1 MRRVVCREFAEP
13 PRLEV
18 VEEPAPDPGPGEVLV
33 EVDSVAVAFVDGLIA
48 SGRYQMKP
56 PLPFT
61 PGSGVAGRVVA
72 VGDGVTEPTV
82 GTTVTALLANAFGG
96 FASHVVVP
104 AEATATVPD
113 GVDPDIAASTL
124 ENYGTLLFAVTERVT
139 ITPGEWVVVLG
150 AGGGIGLAAIDV
162 ARSLGGRVLAVAS
175 TEDKRA
181 AAVAAGAES
190 AVDYENLKDTIRSI
204 TGGGADV
211 VLDPVGGPT
220 AEAALRA
227 LGAGGRFCVIGFTSG
242 EIPRLPANI
251 VLLRNRTVVGVD
263 WGDWARAD
271 NAGATALARDVLGR
285 IGRGELHPPVPQV
298 MALDQASEALERLA
312 GRNVTGKIVLRP

>member
-1 MRRVVCREFAEP
+1 MRRVVCREFVEP
-13 PRLEV
+13 PQLDV
-18 VEEPAPDPGPGEVLV
+18 VEEPTPEPGPGEVLV

-48 SGRYQMKP
+48 SGRYQLKP

-61 PGSGVAGRVVA
+61 PGTGVAGRVVA
-72 VGDGVTEPTV
+72 TGDGVTEPAV
-82 GTTVTALLANAFGG
+82 GTGVAVLLASDFGG

-104 AEATATVPD
+104 AEAAATVPD
-113 GVDPDIAASTL
+113 GVDPDIASSTL
-124 ENYGTLLFAVTERVT
+124 ENYGTLVFAVTERVT

-181 AAVAAGAES
+181 ASLAAGAET
-190 AVDYENLKDTIRSI
+190 AVDYDDLKDRIREV

-227 LGAGGRFCVIGFTSG
+227 LGSGGRFCVVGFTSG

-263 WGDWARAD
+263 WGDWARND
-271 NAGATALARDVLGR
+271 HAGAVALTRDVLGR

-298 MALDQASEALERLA
+298 MPFEEASGALALLA
-312 GRNVTGKIVLRP
+312 GRKVGGKIVLRP

>member
-18 VEEPAPDPGPGEVLV
+18 IEEPTPEPGPGEVLV

-48 SGRYQMKP
+48 AGRYQIRP

-61 PGSGVAGRVVA
+61 PGTGVAGRVVA
-72 VGDGVTEPTV
+72 VGDGVREPAA
-82 GTTVTALLANAFGG
+82 GTTVAVLLTSDFGG

-104 AEATATVPD
+104 ADAVATVPD
-113 GVDPDIAASTL
+113 GVEPDVASSTL
-124 ENYGTLLFAVTERVT
+124 ENYGTLLFAVSRRVAVE
-139 ITPGEWVVVLG
+139 PGEWVVVLG
-150 AGGGIGLAAIDV
+150 AGGGIGLAATDV
-162 ARSLGGRVLAVAS
+162 VRSLGGRVVAVAS

-181 AAVAAGAES
+181 AAVAAGAEAS
-190 AVDYENLKDTIRSI
+190 LGYDDLKDRIREA

-211 VLDPVGGPT
+211 VLDPVGGPST
-220 AEAALRA
+220 ESALRA
-227 LGAGGRFCVIGFTSG
+227 LGSGGRFCVVGFTSG

-263 WGDWARAD
+263 WGDWARND
-271 NAGATALARDVLGR
+271 HAGAVALSREVLGR
-285 IGRGELHPPVPQV
+285 IGRGELHPPAPHV
-298 MALDQASEALERLA
+298 MWLDEAADALARLS
-312 GRNVTGKIVLRP
+312 GRTVTGKIVLRP

>member
-1 MRRVVCREFAEP
+1 MRRMVCREFAEP
-13 PRLEV
+13 PRLDV
-18 VEEPAPDPGPGEVLV
+18 VDEPTPEPGPGEVLV

-48 SGRYQMKP
+48 AGRYQLKP

-61 PGSGVAGRVVA
+61 PGTGVAGRVVA
-72 VGDGVTEPTV
+72 AGEGVTEPAV
-82 GTTVTALLANAFGG
+82 GAVVAVLLANDFGG

-104 AEATATVPD
+104 AAAAATVPD
-113 GVDPDIAASTL
+113 GVDPDIASSTL

-139 ITPGEWVVVLG
+139 IAPGEWVVVLG

-181 AAVAAGAES
+181 AALAAGAET
-190 AVDYENLKDTIRSI
+190 AVDYDDLKNRIREV

-227 LGAGGRFCVIGFTSG
+227 LGAGGRFCVVGFTSG

-263 WGDWARAD
+263 WGDWARND
-271 NAGATALARDVLGR
+271 QDGAVALTRDVLGR
-285 IGRGELHPPVPQV
+285 IGRGELHPPAPHV
-298 MALDQASEALERLA
+298 MGLDEASDALALLA
-312 GRNVTGKIVLRP
+312 GRKVGGKIVLRP

>member
-13 PRLEV
+13 PQLEV
-18 VEEPAPDPGPGEVLV
+18 VDEPTPEPGPGEVLV
-33 EVDSVAVAFVDGLIA
+33 EVVSVAVAFVDGLIA
-48 SGRYQMKP
+48 AGRYQLKP

-72 VGDGVTEPTV
+72 VGDGVRSPV
-82 GTTVTALLANAFGG
+82 LGTTVAVLLTSDFGG

-104 AEATATVPD
+104 AQETAPVPD

-124 ENYGTLLFAVTERVT
+124 ENYGTLVFAVTERVA
-139 ITPGEWVVVLG
+139 IASGEWVVVLG

-162 ARSLGGRVLAVAS
+162 ARSLGGRVVAVAS

-181 AAVAAGAES
+181 AAVAAGAE
-190 AVDYENLKDTIRSI
+190 VTLGYDDLKDRIREA

-211 VLDPVGGPT
+211 VLDPVGGPS

-227 LGAGGRFCVIGFTSG
+227 LGSGGRFCVVGFTSG
-242 EIPRLPANI
+242 EIPRLPANV
-251 VLLRNRTVVGVD
+251 VLLRNRTVVGID
-263 WGDWARAD
+263 WGDWARGDHVA
-271 NAGATALARDVLGR
+271 AIALAGDVLAR
-285 IGRGELHPPVPQV
+285 IGRGELHPPVPHV
-298 MALDQASEALERLA
+298 MRLDEASDALASLA
-312 GRNVTGKIVLRP
+312 GRKVTGKIVLRP

>member
-13 PRLEV
+13 PRLDV
-18 VEEPAPDPGPGEVLV
+18 VEEPTPEPGPGAVLV

-48 SGRYQMKP
+48 AGRYQLKP

-72 VGDGVTEPTV
+72 AGDGVVAPAVGATV
-82 GTTVTALLANAFGG
+82 AVLLTGFGG
-96 FASHVVVP
+96 FTSHVVVP
-104 AEATATVPD
+104 ADAAATVPD
-113 GVDPDIAASTL
+113 GVDPDVAASTL
-124 ENYGTLLFAVTERVT
+124 ENYGTLLFAVTERVA
-139 ITPGEWVVVLG
+139 IAPGEWVVVLG
-150 AGGGIGLAAIDV
+150 AGGGIGFAAVDV
-162 ARSLGGRVLAVAS
+162 ARSLGARVLAVAS
-175 TEDKRA
+175 TEDKRG
-181 AAVAAGAES
+181 AAVAAGAE
-190 AVDYENLKDTIRSI
+190 AAAGYDDLKDRIREV

-211 VLDPVGGPT
+211 VLDPVGGPS

-227 LGAGGRFCVIGFTSG
+227 LGPGGRFCVVGFTSG

-263 WGDWARAD
+263 WGDWARND
-271 NAGATALARDVLGR
+271 NAGAVALTRDVLGR
-285 IGRGELHPPVPQV
+285 IGRGELHPPAPHV
-298 MALDQASEALERLA
+298 MPLDRAADALALLA

>member
-1 MRRVVCREFAEP
+1 MRQMVCREFAEP
-13 PRLEV
+13 PRLEPV
-18 VEEPAPDPGPGEVLV
+18 DGPTPEPGPGEVLV
-33 EVDSVAVAFVDGLIA
+33 EVESAAVAFVDGLIA
-48 SGRYQMKP
+48 AGRYQVRP

-72 VGDGVTEPTV
+72 TGDGVVEPAV
-82 GTTVTALLANAFGG
+82 GTPVAALLTSAFGG
-96 FASHVVVP
+96 FASHVVV
-104 AEATATVPD
+104 AARATATIPD
-113 GVDPDIAASTL
+113 GVGADVASSTL
-124 ENYGTLLFAVTERVT
+124 ENYGTLVFAVTRRVT

-150 AGGGIGLAAIDV
+150 AGGGIGLAAVDV

-175 TEDKRA
+175 TEEKRA
-181 AAVAAGAES
+181 AAVAAGAEA
-190 AVDYENLKDTIRSI
+190 AVDYRDLKDRIREV

-227 LGAGGRFCVIGFTSG
+227 LGAGGRFCVVGFTSG

-263 WGDWARAD
+263 WGDWARGD
-271 NAGATALARDVLGR
+271 HAGAVALARDVLGR
-285 IGRGELHPPVPQV
+285 IGRGELHPPAPHA
-298 MALDQASEALERLA
+298 MPLDEAPDALALLA